1 MSTTVSYDIMIARE
15 GGKKL
20 FQASALAG
28 QPGIPFHTAEGIVAI
43 PYRFPETAYY
53 SVMLR
58 YM

>member
-1 MSTTVSYDIMIARE
+1 MIARE

-58 YM
+58 YMWLSRNH